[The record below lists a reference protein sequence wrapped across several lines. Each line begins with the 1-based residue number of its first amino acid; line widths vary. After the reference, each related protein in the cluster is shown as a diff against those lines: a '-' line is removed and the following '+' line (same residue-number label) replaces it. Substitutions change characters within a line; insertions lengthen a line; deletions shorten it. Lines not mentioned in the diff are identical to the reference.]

1 MKKVALS
8 IVAAAMLSATSAVAA
23 DLKPVLKA
31 PPPAPSPWDI
41 AFGGALMSDYNFRG
55 ISQSQ
60 RGSSVTAYAETRYN
74 VNSTFQLYVGS
85 QYWGVDLPTNPTSES
100 DFYGVFPP
108 PPPPPPL

>member
-8 IVAAAMLSATSAVAA
+8 MVAAAMLSATSAVAA
-23 DLKPVLKA
+23 DLRPVLKA

-60 RGSSVTAYAETRYN
+60 RGSSVTAYVETRYN
-74 VNSTFQLYVGS
+74 VNPSLQLYVGS
-85 QYWGVDLPTNPTSES
+85 QYWGVDLPTNPSCE
-100 DFYGVFPP
+100 
-108 PPPPPPL
+108 